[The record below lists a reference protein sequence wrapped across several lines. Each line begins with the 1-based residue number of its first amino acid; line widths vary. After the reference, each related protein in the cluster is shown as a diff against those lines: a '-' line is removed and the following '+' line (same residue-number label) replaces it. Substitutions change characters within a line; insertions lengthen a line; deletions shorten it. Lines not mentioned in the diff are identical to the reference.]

1 MTTVHFSEIQ
11 APAPDMDAIQ
21 NRYDT
26 WRTRLSQQP
35 ADTIECVREWDQLRR
50 SLSTWQALVEL
61 RFNQDTKNEQYQAAR
76 KHCDELRPKLTELEV
91 VMKRQL
97 LEEEHRQQVEQEYG
111 AHVLA
116 LWEVDILTYDP
127 AIAGDLIRESELEAS
142 YNERLANAKI
152 SFRGSDYNLSEITK
166 FLEDLDRPTRH
177 DADAVRWQWFSE
189 HREELD
195 DIFDQLV
202 KLRHDMA
209 KKLGF
214 NNYIELGYRRMSRVD
229 YGREDVERYRDAVQT
244 EVVPLAQQL
253 LENQADRLGLSA
265 DELRHWDEPLYDR
278 KGNPRPE
285 QDYEKLLV
293 MAQQMFDDMGYGL
306 DDFFALMRT
315 SDLMDLQIRA
325 GKANG
330 GFCTSF
336 DDYGLPYIFANFNG
350 TKGDVEVFTHEIG
363 HAFQAYMSRKQPLL
377 DYLWPTYESCEIHS
391 MGLEFLT
398 YPYMERFFG
407 GDAKRFRTIHLTQSL
422 LFLPYGVA
430 VDHFQ
435 HRVYAEPDATPEERF
450 QFWQEMEA
458 RYLPWRNY
466 GDIKHASAGGR
477 WQLQR
482 HIYLS
487 PFYYIDY
494 TLAQACALQFW
505 VRANQD
511 RKAAMSDFVALCQ
524 RGGAAAFQQLAKSA
538 GLTSPFEPGCLSEV
552 VAQAKQSLL

>member
-35 ADTIECVREWDQLRR
+35 ADTIECIREWDQLRR

-97 LEEEHRQQVEQEYG
+97 LEEEHRQQVEQAYG
-111 AHVLA
+111 AHILA

-152 SFRGSDYNLSEITK
+152 SFRGSNYNLSEITK

-202 KLRHDMA
+202 KLRHGMA

-214 NNYIELGYRRMSRVD
+214 DNYIELGYRRMSRVD
-229 YGREDVERYRDAVQT
+229 YGREDVERYRDAVQN

-253 LENQADRLGLSA
+253 LENQAERLGLSA
-265 DELRHWDEPLYDR
+265 EELRHWDEPLYDQE
-278 KGNPRPE
+278 GNPRPE
-285 QDYEKLLV
+285 QDYDKLLV

-315 SDLMDLQIRA
+315 SDLMDLQIRV

-336 DDYGLPYIFANFNG
+336 DNYGLPYIFANFNG

-363 HAFQAYMSRKQPLL
+363 HAFQAYMSREQPLL

-407 GDAKRFRTIHLTQSL
+407 GDAERFRTIHLTQSL

-466 GDIKHASAGGR
+466 GDIEHVSAGGR

-511 RKAAMSDFVALCQ
+511 REAAMSDFVALCQ

>member
-1 MTTVHFSEIQ
+1 
-11 APAPDMDAIQ
+11 
-21 NRYDT
+21 
-26 WRTRLSQQP
+26 
-35 ADTIECVREWDQLRR
+35 
-50 SLSTWQALVEL
+50 L

-97 LEEEHRQQVEQEYG
+97 LEEEHRQQVKQAYG
-111 AHVLA
+111 AHILA

-152 SFRGSDYNLSEITK
+152 SFRGSNYNLSEITK

-202 KLRHDMA
+202 KLRHGMA

-214 NNYIELGYRRMSRVD
+214 DNYIELGYRRMSRVD
-229 YGREDVERYRDAVQT
+229 YGREDVERYRDAVQN

-253 LENQADRLGLSA
+253 LENQAERLGLSA
-265 DELRHWDEPLYDR
+265 EELRHWDEPLYDQE
-278 KGNPRPE
+278 GNPRPE
-285 QDYEKLLV
+285 QDYDKLLV

-315 SDLMDLQIRA
+315 SDLMDLQIRV

-336 DDYGLPYIFANFNG
+336 DNYGLPYIFANFNG

-363 HAFQAYMSRKQPLL
+363 HAFQAYMSREQPLL

-407 GDAKRFRTIHLTQSL
+407 GDAERFRTIHLTQSL

-466 GDIKHASAGGR
+466 GDIEHVSAGGR

-511 RKAAMSDFVALCQ
+511 REAAMSDFVALCQ

>member
-35 ADTIECVREWDQLRR
+35 ADTIECIREWDQLRR

-97 LEEEHRQQVEQEYG
+97 LEEEHRQQVEQAYG
-111 AHVLA
+111 AHILA

-152 SFRGSDYNLSEITK
+152 SFRGSNYNLSEITK

-202 KLRHDMA
+202 KLRHGMA

-214 NNYIELGYRRMSRVD
+214 DNYIELGYRRMSRVD
-229 YGREDVERYRDAVQT
+229 YGREDVERYRDAVQN

-253 LENQADRLGLSA
+253 LENQAERLGLSA
-265 DELRHWDEPLYDR
+265 EELRHWDEPLYDQE
-278 KGNPRPE
+278 GNPRPE
-285 QDYEKLLV
+285 QDYDKLLV

-315 SDLMDLQIRA
+315 SDLMDLQIRV

-363 HAFQAYMSRKQPLL
+363 HAFQAYMSREQPLL

-407 GDAKRFRTIHLTQSL
+407 GDAERFRTIHLTQSL

-466 GDIKHASAGGR
+466 GDIEHVSAGGR

-511 RKAAMSDFVALCQ
+511 REAAMSDFVALCQ